1 MNNLDK
7 YLDSLF
13 TKKADRTDPSDSFVT
28 YLGNKLKYEFEK
40 NYAKGPD
47 PKPYNRWAFWIPI
60 PAIALALI
68 LAVFLFGKTQ
78 SPATVSSQISETEKE
93 LAQIESETKELEQLL
108 TEANID
114 EIFN

>member
-1 MNNLDK
+1 MNNLDNF
-7 YLDSLF
+7 LNAVF
-13 TKKADRTDPSDSFVT
+13 GKKKNSVEPDDSFVT

-40 NYAKGPD
+40 NYAKGSD
-47 PKPYNRWAFWIPI
+47 PKPYRRWSLWIPI
-60 PAIALALI
+60 PAVTLALI

-78 SPATVSSQISETEKE
+78 PPVTVSSQISETEKE